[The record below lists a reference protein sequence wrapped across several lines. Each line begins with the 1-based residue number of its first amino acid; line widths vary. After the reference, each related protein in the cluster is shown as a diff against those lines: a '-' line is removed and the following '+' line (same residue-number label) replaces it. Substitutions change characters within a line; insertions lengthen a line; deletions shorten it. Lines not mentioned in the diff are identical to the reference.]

1 MLVASSGITMDQI
14 GNFAFLQTVLKGV
27 GALICLR
34 TELMFCGC
42 LLQYKQLKSP
52 EAGRTHGPC
61 NLELIQ
67 DISKR
72 RRALTPS
79 FQVEV
84 HLYRQKA
91 KEWDVVGERCP
102 RMSPRMFMRQC
113 REKSTQ
119 VARSLGYITF
129 V

>member
-1 MLVASSGITMDQI
+1 MLVASSGITMNQI
-14 GNFAFLQTVLKGV
+14 GNFAFLQTVLKWV
-27 GALICLR
+27 GAFIGLR

-42 LLQYKQLKSP
+42 LSQCKQLKSW

-67 DISKR
+67 DVAKR

-91 KEWDVVGERCP
+91 EEWGVVGE
-102 RMSPRMFMRQC
+102 SC
-113 REKSTQ
+113 RECPPGC
-119 VARSLGYITF
+119 L
-129 V
+129 